1 MNPRHVRRGTF
12 AVLSAGIVL
21 LAGAAPASAHVTV
34 NPDTAAPGGYS
45 TLTFRVPDEESDAS
59 TVRFEVALPADEP
72 VAQVSVKPL
81 PGWTVTT
88 AKRTLSTPVTTDD
101 GKITTAVSRIVWT
114 GGKIRP
120 GQSQEFEI
128 SAGPLPDHGGTMVF
142 KALQTY
148 DNGQVVRW
156 IDLPASGGAE
166 PEHPAPVLKLVQ
178 ADGSTAGTST
188 AGISSTT
195 PTVTATSGAASGAER
210 TAADAAAPRHDGTA
224 RLLGGGAL
232 AVALLAV
239 VVALVSRVRP
249 SRSNRP

>member
-1 MNPRHVRRGTF
+1 MNPRTMRRGTF

-34 NPDTAAPGGYS
+34 NPDSAAPGGYS
-45 TLTFRVPDEESDAS
+45 TLTFRVPDEQSDAS
-59 TVRFEVALPADEP
+59 TVKFEVALPADEP
-72 VAQVSVKPL
+72 VAQVSIKPL

-88 AKRTLSTPVTTDD
+88 TKRTLSTPVTTDD

-114 GGKIRP
+114 GGKIQP
-120 GQSQEFEI
+120 GQFQEFEI
-128 SAGPLPDHGGTMVF
+128 SAGPLPDHDGTMVF

-156 IDLPASGGAE
+156 IDPPASDGTE
-166 PEHPAPVLKLVQ
+166 PEHPAPVLRLVK
-178 ADGSTAGTST
+178 AGSSTTGTST
-188 AGISSTT
+188 ATS
-195 PTVTATSGAASGAER
+195 PAVTATKDAGTEQ
-210 TAADAAAPRHDGTA
+210 AAAGSPSPHDGTA

-239 VVALVSRVRP
+239 VLAFVTRVRP